1 MSDEKPPAKA
11 GRTKP
16 KERPKRR
23 PKAKPG
29 AEGAPAASGRKL
41 VFIADDD
48 QGLLKL
54 YGRVAKK
61 AGCRVALAKDGIGA
75 ARLLKKARPDLILLD
90 NKMPR
95 MDGFE
100 LLELL
105 NRYKAASKI
114 PVVFLTDRDDPVELD
129 RALRLGV
136 ADYLV
141 KPVSPKQLFNKVRA
155 ILK

>member
-1 MSDEKPPAKA
+1 MSDQEPPADAA
-11 GRTKP
+11 GGS
-16 KERPKRR
+16 PKRR
-23 PKAKPG
+23 PKQRPAESQG
-29 AEGAPAASGRKL
+29 AEEAESRSSRKL
-41 VFIADDD
+41 VFVADDD
-48 QGLLKL
+48 EDLLKL
-54 YGRVAKK
+54 YGRVVKK
-61 AGCRVALAKDGIGA
+61 AGCRVALAKDGVGA

-114 PVVFLTDRDDPVELD
+114 PVVFLTDRDDPLELD

-141 KPVSPKQLFNKVRA
+141 KPVSPKQLFQKVRA

>member
-1 MSDEKPPAKA
+1 MSDEKAKA
-11 GRTKP
+11 RAA
-16 KERPKRR
+16 RARR
-23 PKAKPG
+23 AKTSAPPG
-29 AEGAPAASGRKL
+29 NAGGGRKL
-41 VFIADDD
+41 VFVADDD
-48 QGLLKL
+48 QELLKL

-75 ARLLKKARPDLILLD
+75 ARLLKKARPDLIVLD
-90 NKMPR
+90 SEMPR

-105 NRYKAASKI
+105 NRYKSAATI
-114 PVVFLTDRDDPVELD
+114 PVLFLTEKEDRQELD

-141 KPVSPKQLFNKVRA
+141 KPVSARQLFSKLQS

>member
-1 MSDEKPPAKA
+1 MSDEDPRAKA
-11 GRTKP
+11 ARARRRKASTKP
-16 KERPKRR
+16 
-23 PKAKPG
+23 ANQG
-29 AEGAPAASGRKL
+29 SGRKL
-41 VFIADDD
+41 VFVADDD
-48 QGLLKL
+48 QELLKL

-75 ARLLKKARPDLILLD
+75 ARLLKKARPDLIVLD
-90 NKMPR
+90 SQMPR

-105 NRYKAASKI
+105 NRYKSAAAI
-114 PVVFLTDRDDPVELD
+114 PVLFLSEKEDRLELD

-136 ADYLV
+136 TDYLV
-141 KPVSPKQLFNKVRA
+141 KPVSARQLFGKLQS

>member
-1 MSDEKPPAKA
+1 MSAERAKAKAARARRKKPSTAPAK
-11 GRTKP
+11 T
-16 KERPKRR
+16 
-23 PKAKPG
+23 
-29 AEGAPAASGRKL
+29 STGRKL
-41 VFIADDD
+41 VFVADDD
-48 QGLLKL
+48 QELLKL

-75 ARLLKKARPDLILLD
+75 ARLLKKARPDLIVLD
-90 NKMPR
+90 CEMPR

-105 NRYKAASKI
+105 NRYKSAATI
-114 PVVFLTDRDDPVELD
+114 PVVFLTEKDDRQEFD

-141 KPVSPKQLFNKVRA
+141 KPVSARQLFNKLRS